1 MQAGTKLCYTNDM
14 ETIEVS
20 YNVYDENCPSRRV
33 LDMIADKW
41 TTLVIG
47 QLGDRPRRFSE
58 IQREISGISQKMLTQ
73 TLREL
78 ERNGIVCRKVFAE
91 VPPRVEYALTPL
103 GEKLIEPLAVLRGW
117 AEAHI
122 TEVSQAQAAYDVR
135 ESQKVRSS

>member
-1 MQAGTKLCYTNDM
+1 LCYTYQMDTNDLR
-14 ETIEVS
+14 
-20 YNVYDENCPSRRV
+20 YNVYNQNCPSRRV

-47 QLGDRPRRFSE
+47 QLGSGPRRFSE
-58 IQREISGISQKMLTQ
+58 IQRETDGISQKMLTQ

-78 ERNGIVCRKVFAE
+78 ERNGIVQRTVFAE

-103 GEKLIEPLAVLRGW
+103 GEKLFEPLAVLRVW

-122 TEVSQAQAAYDVR
+122 DEVSQAQQAYDAR
-135 ESQKVRSS
+135 EKLKIRLS